1 MPTPQIRP
9 LFAVAYASLKLRSP
23 SEDNEL
29 LTLSSPPAPSG
40 PTDRD
45 RIAPAA

>member
-1 MPTPQIRP
+1 MPTPQLRP

-29 LTLSSPPAPSG
+29 PTISSPPVRSAQ
-40 PTDRD
+40 TDRD
-45 RIAPAA
+45 SIAPAA

>member
-1 MPTPQIRP
+1 MPTPQLRP

-23 SEDNEL
+23 SDDNKL
-29 LTLSSPPAPSG
+29 PTISNSPARSG

-45 RIAPAA
+45 SIAPAA